1 MARNMQPIAKRCK
14 ALNLSPAVMGY
25 DKKTTNR
32 NPKGQMRRKQSEYAM
47 QLTEKQKVKFVYGIM
62 EKQFHMYYEKANRM
76 QGKTGE
82 NLLTLIER
90 RLDNVVYRLGFA
102 KTRREAR
109 QLTTHG
115 HFTVNGQRVDIP
127 SYLVK
132 VGDVIEVREKSR
144 ASVKFKGLVGEDA
157 PMVTIP
163 KWLSAPRIP
172 SRARSL
178 LSPSGTTST
187 SPWKSTSSSSCTLS
201 KKSSLWAFGLSEGPG
216 ASFLRGGLPCGCA
229 LLKLDLDNPQILV
242 S

>member
-132 VGDVIEVREKSR
+132 AGDVIEVREASR
-144 ASVKFKGLVGEDA
+144 SSVKFKRLTGEDA
-157 PMVTIP
+157 PTFLLPQWLERAKGSLQGTVTKLPVREDVDLPVEEHLIVE
-163 KWLSAPRIP
+163 LY
-172 SRARSL
+172 
-178 LSPSGTTST
+178 
-187 SPWKSTSSSSCTLS
+187 S
-201 KKSSLWAFGLSEGPG
+201 K
-216 ASFLRGGLPCGCA
+216 
-229 LLKLDLDNPQILV
+229 
-242 S
+242 